1 MHKKYFILP
10 LLCLAF
16 ACKQKTVTNLH
27 AVTSTKDTTK
37 LPLVSAAQLIDPGKS
52 IGLTHLNES
61 LDSVILSLGKPDR
74 GDAAMGA
81 AFTTWFAKHD
91 TLGNQTDIY
100 SHRTMGGPD
109 ENISHVKLIRVT
121 SPYFKT
127 VQGVGTGLTLTEIAK
142 HFHTEHIADYI
153 KATDTLMVYDDAKEG
168 ISFEIDKTGK
178 CTGVSIHKPKD
189 SSTGYLSLHPG
200 SQYLRVKK

>member
-61 LDSVILSLGKPDR
+61 LDSVILHLGKPDR

-91 TLGNQTDIY
+91 SLGHETDIY
-100 SHRTMGGPD
+100 SHRTMGAKD
-109 ENISHVKLIRVT
+109 EAINHVKLIRVT

-127 VQGVGTGLTLTEIAK
+127 VQGVGTGLSLTEIGK
-142 HFHTEHIADYI
+142 HFHVEHIADYI
-153 KATDTLMVYDDAKEG
+153 KTSDTLMVYDDAKEG

-178 CTGVSIHKPKD
+178 CTGVSVHAPKD
-189 SSTGYLSLHPG
+189 ASTGYLSLHPG
-200 SQYLRVKK
+200 STYLRVKK